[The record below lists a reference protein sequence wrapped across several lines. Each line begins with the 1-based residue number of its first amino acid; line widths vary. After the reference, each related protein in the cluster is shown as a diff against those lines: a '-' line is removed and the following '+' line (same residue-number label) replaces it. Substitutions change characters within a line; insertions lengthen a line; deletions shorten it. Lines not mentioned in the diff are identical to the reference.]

1 MAWIIWAATLCLS
14 DSPAFLRP
22 EFVFEGLERFPD
34 RTFVACPTDMSGG
47 FTLLEPG
54 RPLRFY
60 RFAKPRIWALP
71 KGTPLD
77 SNWREDPAIPRSEE
91 TLDGKA
97 EGRVTTRYSIEA
109 IDGARLRLRILG
121 IERLREF
128 PRRGGGEEQLL
139 AMLLTLAVET
149 VLVCV
154 LLRRSLPGIA
164 FIAVGA
170 NFVSHPLLW
179 LLLAFF
185 PVLWAG
191 EVAVFLL
198 EAALYR
204 FAGRQSLRTALLVSL
219 LANAVSLGIG
229 LALAQ

>member
-14 DSPAFLRP
+14 DSPAASRP
-22 EFVFEGLERFPD
+22 AFEFEGFERFPD
-34 RTFVACPTDMSGG
+34 RQFVACPTDMSGG
-47 FTLLEPG
+47 HTLLRPG
-54 RPLRFY
+54 ERFAFY
-60 RFAKPRIWALP
+60 RFSKPRIWAVP
-71 KGTPLD
+71 KSTPLD

-91 TLDGKA
+91 ILDTRSG
-97 EGRVTTRYSIEA
+97 ERTVTRYSFESVE
-109 IDGARLRLRILG
+109 GPRLLLRVAA
-121 IERLREF
+121 IERV
-128 PRRGGGEEQLL
+128 RRPGGRAGGDAQLL

-149 VLVCV
+149 ILVCA

-170 NFVSHPLLW
+170 NLVSHPLLW

-191 EVAVFLL
+191 EAGVFLL

-204 FAGRQSLRTALLVSL
+204 FAGRQRLRTALLVSL

-229 LALAQ
+229 LVLAR